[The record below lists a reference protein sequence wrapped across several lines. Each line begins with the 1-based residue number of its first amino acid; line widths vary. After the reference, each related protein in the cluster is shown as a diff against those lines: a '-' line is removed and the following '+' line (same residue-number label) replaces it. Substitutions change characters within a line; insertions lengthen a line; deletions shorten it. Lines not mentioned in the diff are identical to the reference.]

1 MVKYKQL
8 IYRKW
13 CKSCGICVAC
23 CPKDVLGLDNDG
35 HPTVVQPDK
44 CIGCRFCELHCPD
57 FAIEVQD
64 EETSSG

>member
-1 MVKYKQL
+1 MIKYKQL

-13 CKSCGICVAC
+13 CKSCGICVHS
-23 CPKDVLGLDNDG
+23 CPKEVLILKDG
-35 HPTVVQPDK
+35 GPVAIQPDK

-64 EETSSG
+64 EETSTR